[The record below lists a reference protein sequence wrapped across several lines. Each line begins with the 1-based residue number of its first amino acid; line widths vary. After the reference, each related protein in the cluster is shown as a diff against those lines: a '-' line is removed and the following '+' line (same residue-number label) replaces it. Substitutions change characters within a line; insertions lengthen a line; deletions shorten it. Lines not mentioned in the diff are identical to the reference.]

1 MRTGFWRGKQRLGA
15 RLVAESGDI
24 LEVIREEYELLSP
37 QLKQAARFALDSP
50 DSLAL
55 HSMREIAVQ
64 ADVLPPTMTR
74 LAKRLGFDTYHAFRN
89 KFRERIAPPPGSYAA
104 RARQLQL
111 RNALTASSGFVDE
124 MSNTEMNNIA
134 QTFEAYSD
142 DEIIAA
148 ARCFIEANQI
158 YIVGLRKCFP
168 ISYFFHYAIRSFFP
182 TARLVQGQAGMF
194 REEISFINRGDAVF
208 VVAYDPYTRETVMA
222 ARQAKKAGAKLVAVT
237 DSVVSPLAERADH
250 VFLVANRSPSFY
262 RSLVGALALVQSLVA
277 AIVNELGV
285 KAVKSLEISET
296 RLRENDTYWQG
307 GDKS

>member
-1 MRTGFWRGKQRLGA
+1 MAK
-15 RLVAESGDI
+15 SSDI
-24 LEVIREEYELLSP
+24 LEVIRLEYDQLSP
-37 QLKQAARFALDSP
+37 QLKLAARFALDSP

-74 LAKRLGFDTYHAFRN
+74 LAKRLGFETYHAFRN

-111 RNALTASSGFVDE
+111 RNTLNSNSGFIEE
-124 MSNTEMNNIA
+124 MSTTEMANIA
-134 QTFEAYSD
+134 QTFDSYSD
-142 DEIIAA
+142 EDIISA
-148 ARCFIEANQI
+148 ARTFMDANQI
-158 YIVGLRKCFP
+158 YMVGLRKCFP
-168 ISYFFHYAIRSFFP
+168 ISYFFHYATRSFFP
-182 TARLVQGQAGMF
+182 TAKLVQGQAGMF
-194 REEISFINRGDAVF
+194 KEEISDVTRGDAVF

-222 ARQAKKAGAKLVAVT
+222 ARKAKKAGAKLVAIT
-237 DSVVSPLAERADH
+237 DSVVSPLAEGADH

-296 RLRENDTYWQG
+296 RLRENDTYWQS
-307 GDKS
+307 GDEK

>member
-1 MRTGFWRGKQRLGA
+1 MAK
-15 RLVAESGDI
+15 SGDI
-24 LEVIREEYELLSP
+24 LEVIRREYDHLSP
-37 QLKQAARFALDSP
+37 QLKLAARFALDSP

-111 RNALTASSGFVDE
+111 RNALNANNGFVEE
-124 MSNTEMNNIA
+124 MSNTEMSNIVQTFEPISDEEMAAAA
-134 QTFEAYSD
+134 QTFID
-142 DEIIAA
+142 
-148 ARCFIEANQI
+148 ANQI

-168 ISYFFHYAIRSFFP
+168 ISYFFHYATRSFFP
-182 TARLVQGQAGMF
+182 SAKLVQGQAGMF
-194 REEISFINRGDAVF
+194 SEEIAHITRGDVVF
-208 VVAYDPYTRETVMA
+208 AVAYDPYTRETVMA
-222 ARQAKKAGAKLVAVT
+222 AKKAKKSGAKLVVIT
-237 DSVVSPLAERADH
+237 DSVVSPLADGADH

-262 RSLVGALALVQSLVA
+262 RSLVGALALVQSMVA

-285 KAVKSLEISET
+285 EAVKRLEISEK

-307 GDKS
+307 GDKN